1 MLANQPEAAYRRAM
15 RLSFLLFV
23 VVGLTC
29 SPATAQST
37 IPLDPPARSG
47 PNAQATQ
54 RPLGP
59 NAQGAAQAAKPSA
72 PPNSAVMQGSRAP
85 DAQVHYPACGA
96 AGAVRATPIRQG
108 EPGYGRHLDR
118 DGDGIA
124 CE

>member
-1 MLANQPEAAYRRAM
+1 MRTILCLTLLSSLASA
-15 RLSFLLFV
+15 
-23 VVGLTC
+23 
-29 SPATAQST
+29 PASAQST
-37 IPLDPPARSG
+37 IPLDPPARAG
-47 PNAQATQ
+47 PNAQASQ

-59 NAQGAAQAAKPSA
+59 NAQVIAQAAKPPA
-72 PPNSAVMQGSRAP
+72 PTNLAVMQASKAP
-85 DAQVHYPACGA
+85 DSQVHYPSCAA